1 MPKHRNK
8 VVIAFVLLLVVIFS
22 VTLFRNL
29 TEGSRRSLNLKEVAT
44 AGNQIG
50 INIQVVSINSSSL
63 EMTAQIRVRLIG
75 KLAKDPFTPTADL
88 KLFIN
93 GIRGPQVIEFP
104 RGQTISPFTA
114 VFSLDGN
121 ANHYPFDRYTSS
133 IRIMATGK
141 AAASRSRSVSVHARK
156 RTGLPDNP
164 VDDFLV
170 AAPQEG
176 ESLPISS
183 SMIASIPGIK
193 FEGQRIEN
201 VEQGI
206 EGFDLGIR
214 HADNVIV
221 VAVLAMAL
229 MMSLAVSVL
238 LMSIKA
244 LMVDDK
250 TELLPLSLCV
260 SLLFG
265 LPALRNAQPAVPPL
279 GVLGDYLSFLWAEM
293 VVAVSAVMVIWTW
306 LIRQRKASVIADDQ

>member
-1 MPKHRNK
+1 MSKHRNK
-8 VVIAFVLLLVVIFS
+8 VAIAFVLLLVFIFS
-22 VTLFRNL
+22 ATLFRNL
-29 TEGSRRSLNLKEVAT
+29 TEGSRRSLNLKDVA
-44 AGNQIG
+44 AVGNRVD
-50 INIQVVSINSSSL
+50 INAQVVSINTSSL
-63 EMTAQIRVRLIG
+63 EMTAQISVRLTG
-75 KLAKDPFTPTADL
+75 KLAKDPFTPTTDL

-133 IRIMATGK
+133 IRIMVTGK
-141 AAASRSRSVSVHARK
+141 TVASPSRSVSVRAPKHAK
-156 RTGLPDNP
+156 LPDNP
-164 VDDFLV
+164 ADDFLV
-170 AAPQEG
+170 AAPQQG
-176 ESLPISS
+176 EHMPIGSS
-183 SMIASIPGIK
+183 VVASIPGIK
-193 FEGQRIEN
+193 FEGLRVDN
-201 VEQGI
+201 LEQGI
-206 EGFDLGIR
+206 DGFDLVIR
-214 HADNVIV
+214 RADNVIV
-221 VAVLAMAL
+221 VAVLAMTL
-229 MMSLAVSVL
+229 MMSLAISVL

-244 LMVDDK
+244 LMVDEK

-306 LIRQRKASVIADDQ
+306 LIRQRKVSSTADDQ